1 MSDRLLMRRRLAEKA
16 AKGLACAALAAGCLA
31 TGAARGQAAQPVVL
45 DRVVAVVNR
54 QVILASDVDDDI
66 QLSVLDPVRG
76 ARGVVTRQRALQQLI
91 SRTLIQQQMH
101 QEDLQAIRPSAA
113 EVKARMDEIR
123 KELPACVGAHCST
136 EEGWKA
142 FLAAHDLT
150 QRRVEAYLRN
160 RIEILRFIEERFRQ
174 GIQISPQAIEQYYRE
189 TLLPQYP
196 AGEAAPSLDQVSSRI
211 REILLEQQVNVLF
224 GNWLDNLR
232 KQGNVEIVD
241 PTLETA
247 QAQSGRKGGG
257 K

>member
-1 MSDRLLMRRRLAEKA
+1 MSHWLTTRRKFAEKA
-16 AKGLACAALAAGCLA
+16 VRAAACAVVAAACM
-31 TGAARGQAAQPVVL
+31 AAAVGHGQQAKPVVL

-76 ARGVVTRQRALQQLI
+76 AEGVLTPQHALEELI
-91 SRTLIQQQMH
+91 SRTLIQQQIR
-101 QEDLQAIRPSAA
+101 QEDLETIRPSAA
-113 EVKARMDEIR
+113 EVKARIDAIR
-123 KELPACVGAHCST
+123 KELPACVRAHCST
-136 EEGWKA
+136 EAGWKA
-142 FLAAHDLT
+142 FLAAHDLN
-150 QRRVEAYLRN
+150 QQRVEAYLRN
-160 RIEILRFIEERFRQ
+160 RIEILGFIEERFRQ
-174 GIQISPQAIEQYYRE
+174 GIQITQQQIAKYYRD

-196 AGEAAPSLDQVSSRI
+196 PGETAPTLDQVSSRI

-241 PTLETA
+241 PAYELT
-247 QAQSGRKGGG
+247 QAQTVQGGGG